1 MSTFEPRPL
10 QWPEPNPELE
20 AAIGRAILSW
30 SVLEHEIDDG
40 LRLVMQVS
48 PSLGDCFTANLQLKT
63 RLDIFQSALH
73 SLLYVEFD
81 ETSVPTKHVDTY
93 RRMADSDRELLSS
106 AEELAQETDRLAGEL
121 RNWIAHGRPH
131 RCENCEGWM
140 WMRRSARKGGVKVRV
155 ESMVPEVFENGS
167 AEIRALVERW
177 RVFNGRI
184 GHYMKMLADVEAMMA
199 D

>member
-40 LRLVMQVS
+40 LRLILRVS
-48 PSLGDCFTANLQLKT
+48 PSLGDCVTANLQLKT

-73 SLLYVEFD
+73 ELLYAEFD
-81 ETSVPTKHVDTY
+81 DSSVPAKLADYY
-93 RRMADSDRELLSS
+93 RDLAEADRKLLTS
-106 AEELAQETDRLAGEL
+106 AEKLARATDKLAGEM

-131 RCENCEGWM
+131 RCEHCEGWM
-140 WMRRSARKGGVKVRV
+140 WMRRSARKGGVKLHV
-155 ESMVPEVFENGS
+155 EKMEPAVFENGT
-167 AEIRALVERW
+167 AQIRALVERW

-184 GHYMKMLADVEAMMA
+184 GRYMKEYADIEAMMA